1 MLRFKSTKL
10 NKSQLIAAELLGAG
24 HRPSEVARKLSLRRE
39 TISRWKVNQ
48 DFILAMDR
56 AHLDVLS
63 NIANDTTMLTSKAH
77 QALLEALDD
86 EEISKVAKAT
96 IGIRYLS
103 LVGAQSTIYEKNNKK
118 YAELSK
124 STDNSKMIANWLVDI
139 LEGIEDLKK
148 NEDKISFQELKHKVD
163 NLFNLSNSR
172 PEI

>member
-39 TISRWKVNQ
+39 TISRWKINQ
-48 DFILAMDR
+48 DFVLAMDR
-56 AHLDVLS
+56 AHLEVLS
-63 NIANDTTMLTSKAH
+63 NIANDTTMLTNKAH
-77 QALLEALDD
+77 QALLEAFDD
-86 EEISKVAKAT
+86 EKISKVAKAT

-124 STDNSKMIANWLVDI
+124 STDNSKIIASWLVDI

-148 NEDKISFQELKHKVD
+148 NEDKITFQELKHKVD
-163 NLFNLSNSR
+163 DLFNLSNSG

>member
-1 MLRFKSTKL
+1 
-10 NKSQLIAAELLGAG
+10 
-24 HRPSEVARKLSLRRE
+24 
-39 TISRWKVNQ
+39 
-48 DFILAMDR
+48 
-56 AHLDVLS
+56 
-63 NIANDTTMLTSKAH
+63 MLTSKAH

-139 LEGIEDLKK
+139 LQGIKDLKK
-148 NEDKISFQELKHKVD
+148 NEDKITFQELKHKVD
-163 NLFNLSNSR
+163 DLFNLSNSR
-172 PEI
+172 PQN

>member
-48 DFILAMDR
+48 DFVLAMDR

-63 NIANDTTMLTSKAH
+63 NIANDTTMLTNKAH

-86 EEISKVAKAT
+86 KEISKVAKAT

-103 LVGAQSTIYEKNNKK
+103 LVGAQSNIYEKNNKK
-118 YAELSK
+118 CSELSRLSNNNEMVAK
-124 STDNSKMIANWLVDI
+124 WFVDI
-139 LEGIEDLKK
+139 LEGIKYLKK
-148 NEDKISFQELKHKVD
+148 DIEGTTIKQFQDKID
-163 NLFNLSNSR
+163 YLFNLSNNMPKS
-172 PEI
+172 

>member
-139 LEGIEDLKK
+139 LQGIKDLKK

>member
-48 DFILAMDR
+48 DFILAMNR
-56 AHLDVLS
+56 AHLEVLL

-124 STDNSKMIANWLVDI
+124 STDNSKIIAIWLVDI
-139 LEGIEDLKK
+139 LEGIEGLKK
-148 NEDKISFQELKHKVD
+148 NENKITFQELKQKVD
-163 NLFNLSNSR
+163 DLFNLSKSG

>member
-39 TISRWKVNQ
+39 TISRWKINQ
-48 DFILAMDR
+48 DFVLAMDR
-56 AHLDVLS
+56 AHLEVLS
-63 NIANDTTMLTSKAH
+63 NIANDTTMLTNKAH
-77 QALLEALDD
+77 QALLEAFDD
-86 EEISKVAKAT
+86 EKISKVAKAT

-124 STDNSKMIANWLVDI
+124 STENSKEIASWFVDI

-148 NEDKISFQELKHKVD
+148 NEDKITFQELKHKVD
-163 NLFNLSNSR
+163 DLFNLSNSG
-172 PEI
+172 PEN

>member
-1 MLRFKSTKL
+1 MLSFKSTKL

-48 DFILAMDR
+48 DFILAMNR

-139 LEGIEDLKK
+139 LQGIKDLKK
-148 NEDKISFQELKHKVD
+148 NEDKITFQELKHKVD
-163 NLFNLSNSR
+163 DLFNLSNSG
-172 PEI
+172 PEN

>member
-1 MLRFKSTKL
+1 
-10 NKSQLIAAELLGAG
+10 
-24 HRPSEVARKLSLRRE
+24 
-39 TISRWKVNQ
+39 
-48 DFILAMDR
+48 
-56 AHLDVLS
+56 
-63 NIANDTTMLTSKAH
+63 MLTSKAH

-118 YAELSK
+118 HSELSK
-124 STDNSKMIANWLVDI
+124 STDNTKLMAIWLVDI

-148 NEDKISFQELKHKVD
+148 NENKITFQELKHKVD
-163 NLFNLSNSR
+163 DLFNLSKSG

>member
-39 TISRWKVNQ
+39 TISRWKINQ
-48 DFILAMDR
+48 DFVLAMDR
-56 AHLDVLS
+56 AHLEVLS
-63 NIANDTTMLTSKAH
+63 NIANDTTMLTNKAH
-77 QALLEALDD
+77 QALLEAFDD
-86 EEISKVAKAT
+86 EKISKVAKAT

-124 STDNSKMIANWLVDI
+124 STENSKEIA
-139 LEGIEDLKK
+139 
-148 NEDKISFQELKHKVD
+148 S
-163 NLFNLSNSR
+163 
-172 PEI
+172 

>member
-1 MLRFKSTKL
+1 MSTKL

-48 DFILAMDR
+48 DFVLAMDR
-56 AHLDVLS
+56 AHLEVLS
-63 NIANDTTMLTSKAH
+63 NIANDTTMLTNKAH

-86 EEISKVAKAT
+86 EAISKVAKAT

-103 LVGAQSTIYEKNNKK
+103 LVGAQSNIYEKNNNKH
-118 YAELSK
+118 AELSQ
-124 STDNSKMIANWLVDI
+124 STDNSKIIASWFVDI

-148 NEDKISFQELKHKVD
+148 NEDKITFQELKHKVD
-163 NLFNLSNSR
+163 DLFNLSNSG

>member
-124 STDNSKMIANWLVDI
+124 STDNSKTIAIWLVDI
-139 LEGIEDLKK
+139 LEGIEGLKK
-148 NEDKISFQELKHKVD
+148 NKDKISFQELKHKVD
-163 NLFNLSNSR
+163 DLFNLSKSG

>member
-48 DFILAMDR
+48 DFILAMNR
-56 AHLDVLS
+56 AHLEVLS

-86 EEISKVAKAT
+86 KEISKVAKAT

-103 LVGAQSTIYEKNNKK
+103 LVGAQSTIYEKNHKK
-118 YAELSK
+118 HLELSK
-124 STDNSKMIANWLVDI
+124 SSNNTDIIAKWLVDI

-148 NEDKISFQELKHKVD
+148 NEDKITFQELKHKVD
-163 NLFNLSNSR
+163 DLFNLSNSR

>member
-48 DFILAMDR
+48 DFILAMNR
-56 AHLDVLS
+56 AHLEVLS

-124 STDNSKMIANWLVDI
+124 STENSKEIASWFVDI

-148 NEDKISFQELKHKVD
+148 NEDKITFQELKHKVD
-163 NLFNLSNSR
+163 DLFNLSNSR

>member
-48 DFILAMDR
+48 DFILAMNR

-103 LVGAQSTIYEKNNKK
+103 LVGTQSTIYEKNNKK

-124 STDNSKMIANWLVDI
+124 STENSKEIASWFVDV

-148 NEDKISFQELKHKVD
+148 NEDKITFQELKHKID
-163 NLFNLSNSR
+163 DLFNLSNSR